1 MSGLILRQTIA
12 GLVLIFVVSA
22 ITFALIYS
30 DGDRIA
36 RVILGATATEEQVS
50 VRAEQL
56 GLHEPLPVQFVTWLG
71 NALSG
76 DLGRSL
82 YNNEPVIDS
91 LMVRIPVTLS
101 LVIGTLLV
109 TLILSFAFGL
119 YSAYKGGWVDT
130 VLQFL
135 GVVGFAMPNFLVAIL
150 LVVVFS
156 ISLKLLPATGYV
168 PPSQSVDG
176 WLIALILP
184 VAALTSGT
192 VAAAAQQIRGA
203 VIDVLRQDYI
213 RTLRSRGIPRAAI
226 YLRHALKNASGPG
239 LTIISLQFIGTLG
252 GAVVIE
258 RVFALPGLGTMV
270 IDSAL
275 RSDIPVIMGVV
286 LFTVV
291 VVVIVNLVVDLVIA
305 WTNPKVRLS

>member
-1 MSGLILRQTIA
+1 MFGLILRQTIA

-82 YNNEPVIDS
+82 FNNEPVIDS

-109 TLILSFAFGL
+109 TLVLSFAFGL

-168 PPSQSVDG
+168 PPSQSVNG

-184 VAALTSGT
+184 VAALASGT

>member
-1 MSGLILRQTIA
+1 MLSLILRQAVA

-22 ITFALIYS
+22 ITFALIYG

-36 RVILGATATEEQVS
+36 RVILGATATDEQVS
-50 VRAEQL
+50 ARAEQL
-56 GLHEPLPVQFVTWLG
+56 GLHEPLPTQFLTWLG

-82 YNNEPVIDS
+82 YNNETVTS
-91 LMVRIPVTLS
+91 ALTVRIPVTLS
-101 LVIGTLLV
+101 LVIGTLILTLV
-109 TLILSFAFGL
+109 LSFALGL

-130 VLQFL
+130 MLQFL
-135 GVVGFAMPNFLVAIL
+135 GVVGFALPNFLVAIG
-150 LVVVFS
+150 LVVVFALT
-156 ISLKLLPATGYV
+156 LKLLPATGYV
-168 PPSQSVDG
+168 PPTQSVDG
-176 WLIALILP
+176 WLLALILP
-184 VAALTSGT
+184 VAALASGT

-203 VIDVLRQDYI
+203 VIDVLQQDYI
-213 RTLRSRGIPRAAI
+213 RTLRSRGIPQSAI
-226 YLRHALKNASGPG
+226 FLRHALKNASGPG

-275 RSDIPVIMGVV
+275 RSDIPMIMGVV

-291 VVVIVNLVVDLVIA
+291 VVVIVNLVVDLLIA
-305 WTNPKVRLS
+305 WTNPKVRL